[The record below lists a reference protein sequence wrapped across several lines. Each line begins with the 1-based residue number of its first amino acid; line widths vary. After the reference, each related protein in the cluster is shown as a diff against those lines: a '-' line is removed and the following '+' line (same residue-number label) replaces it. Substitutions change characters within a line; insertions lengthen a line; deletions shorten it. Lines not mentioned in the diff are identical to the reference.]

1 MTSVHELQM
10 LGVEISPEQIAME
23 KEAVQR
29 HEQHL
34 QNRKKKKRLQKKVEQ
49 TNWNPD
55 QDDRFFFNTAGIK
68 SR

>member
-1 MTSVHELQM
+1 M